1 MKITDHFVFF
11 YGKEDVFSNWFPCKF
26 KIEDYVFQNSE
37 QAMMFAKAQFFDDP
51 RLAYQILDT
60 PDPRL
65 AKALGRKV
73 HNFDEAV
80 WTQVSLELVAD
91 IQYYKFKS
99 TQELTDII
107 LATEDRTLVEA
118 SPTDCIWGI
127 GLSIRNPDIMNI
139 LKWQGTNRLGKA
151 LMIARNRIQEELEY

>member
-1 MKITDHFVFF
+1 MKITDNFVFF

-51 RLAYQILDT
+51 RLAYEILDT
-60 PDPRL
+60 PNPAE

-73 HNFDEAV
+73 KNFDDAMWGGV
-80 WTQVSLELVAD
+80 RLEIVAD
-91 IQYYKFKS
+91 ILYYKFKS
-99 TQELTDII
+99 TEQLTEII
-107 LATEDRTLVEA
+107 LATEDRMLVEA
-118 SPTDCIWGI
+118 SSSDTIWGI
-127 GLSIRNPDIMNI
+127 GLSIRNPDITNI
-139 LKWQGTNRLGKA
+139 LKWQGSNLLGKA